1 MSVTGSSESSVGL
14 ATHLPTCQDAPTDA
28 DIMGEQ
34 VRRHRGPCNAN
45 FTAKRRTIGGPA
57 APLPLIGHFPVGQP
71 RMDDERWLSSL
82 AAAQQPQGNA
92 YNAHATSAHHT
103 AALETLLRS
112 ASNAAAAGSAG
123 HAQGHA
129 QHSGS
134 NALFQSAMQPGS
146 ASYLDGLAAGV
157 SGISAASLIVLCTAM
172 SQPIPAVLGAALVGS
187 LLGFL
192 YYNYSPATIFMGD
205 GGSYFLGFILA
216 SLCIVGPQHIDSPFA
231 SLLPLLVLAVPLGDM
246 LSVIAIRLY
255 RKKSP
260 FNADRLHL
268 HHRLLDKDF
277 SQKAAVWM
285 LYVLTFITSAIA
297 LAVAGLIDGLGLLL
311 ILTLTIVVL
320 LSWARR
326 QTSTHSALV
335 ATGE

>member
-1 MSVTGSSESSVGL
+1 
-14 ATHLPTCQDAPTDA
+14 
-28 DIMGEQ
+28 MGEQ
-34 VRRHRGPCNAN
+34 VSRHRGPCIAD

-146 ASYLDGLAAGV
+146 ASYLDGLAAGAAGTQSHMHGFDAPTAGTNEPQSPTQV
-157 SGISAASLIVLCTAM
+157 LLNLLGLLPGGQTGGTPHHPDANGGYPPAQQQQPPLFNQMLDAFADGGNGTTNGGYTGAQHATLAHALANNGPGLGMSGGAGMNFSAGGMQPDGGATTLNDRAHLSAAAAARQFASTR
-172 SQPIPAVLGAALVGS
+172 PA
-187 LLGFL
+187 
-192 YYNYSPATIFMGD
+192 
-205 GGSYFLGFILA
+205 LA
-216 SLCIVGPQHIDSPFA
+216 SLAHCLHPLCA
-231 SLLPLLVLAVPLGDM
+231 SCHPTNACV
-246 LSVIAIRLY
+246 SVCSESHA
-255 RKKSP
+255 
-260 FNADRLHL
+260 
-268 HHRLLDKDF
+268 
-277 SQKAAVWM
+277 
-285 LYVLTFITSAIA
+285 
-297 LAVAGLIDGLGLLL
+297 
-311 ILTLTIVVL
+311 
-320 LSWARR
+320 
-326 QTSTHSALV
+326 
-335 ATGE
+335 